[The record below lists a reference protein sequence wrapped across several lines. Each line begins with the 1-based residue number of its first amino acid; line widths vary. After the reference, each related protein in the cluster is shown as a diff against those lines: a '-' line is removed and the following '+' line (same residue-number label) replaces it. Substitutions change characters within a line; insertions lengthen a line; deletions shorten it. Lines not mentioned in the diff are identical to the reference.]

1 MRFPWRHDDDA
12 GSDVPE
18 TGLIHVDDITCSYS
32 GSTRPAL
39 EGFSLLAQSGEF
51 VSVLGRSG
59 AGKTTALRAL
69 AGFERV
75 ESGYVRL
82 GGQLV
87 GSSFVHVP
95 PDKRHVGLVFQDYA
109 LFQHLTVEQNV
120 TFGLDS
126 MGKRDQ
132 RQRVGFMLEL
142 TGLSGLER
150 RYVHEL
156 SGGQQQRVALAR
168 ALAPEPV
175 ALLLDEPF
183 SNLDRELR
191 AGLRREVRQIVKEAG
206 ATTILVTH
214 DREEALALADRIAV
228 MGEGRVEQ
236 IGAPAEVYA
245 SPVSPSVAMLVGPCI
260 LAPGVIQ
267 GGTVKTEAGQFPVN
281 GATGS
286 FADGTSVLALLRA
299 SELEITHSAGDSD
312 ARVVYRE
319 FRGEF
324 TEYGV
329 RLPSGATVRVR
340 RRSAHPFNYGD
351 PVRITER
358 TGHTMTV
365 FQPSFYTSTG

>member
-1 MRFPWRHDDDA
+1 MRFPWKHDDGEAGADA
-12 GSDVPE
+12 PE
-18 TGLIHVDDITCSYS
+18 TGLIHVDDITCSYP
-32 GSTRPAL
+32 GSTKPAL
-39 EGFSLLAQSGEF
+39 VGFSLLAQSGEF

-95 PDKRHVGLVFQDYA
+95 PDKRNVGLVFQDYA
-109 LFQHLTVEQNV
+109 LFPHLTVAQNV
-120 TFGLDS
+120 RFGLDS
-126 MGKRDQ
+126 KDGRAQ
-132 RQRVGFMLEL
+132 RQRIGFMLEL

-228 MGEGRVEQ
+228 MGNGRVDQ

-245 SPVSPSVAMLVGPCI
+245 APVSPAVASLVGPCM
-260 LAPGVIQ
+260 LAPGVIA
-267 GGTVKTEAGQFPVN
+267 GGQVKTEAGQFPVN
-281 GATGS
+281 GAAGAH
-286 FADGTSVLALLRA
+286 ADGAPVLALLRA
-299 SELEITHSAGDSD
+299 SELEITLSTGESN

-324 TEYGV
+324 TEYGI
-329 RLPSGATVRVR
+329 RLPSGVTVRVR
-340 RRSAHPFNYGD
+340 RRSADPFNDGD
-351 PVRITER
+351 RVHIRER
-358 TGHTMTV
+358 PGHKITV
-365 FQPSFYTSTG
+365 FPPTG

>member
-1 MRFPWRHDDDA
+1 MRFPWKHDDDA

-18 TGLIHVDDITCSYS
+18 TGLIHVDDITCSYP

-51 VSVLGRSG
+51 VSVLGKSG

-75 ESGYVRL
+75 ESGYVRV

-95 PDKRHVGLVFQDYA
+95 PDKRNVGLVFQDYA
-109 LFQHLTVEQNV
+109 LFPHLTVEQNV

-132 RQRVGFMLEL
+132 RERVGFMLEL
-142 TGLSGLER
+142 TGLSSLER

-191 AGLRREVRQIVKEAG
+191 SGLRREVRHIVKEAG

-245 SPVSPSVAMLVGPCI
+245 SPASPAVASLVGPCM

-267 GGTVKTEAGQFPVN
+267 GGKVKTEAGLFTVN
-281 GATGS
+281 GAAGQH
-286 FADGTSVLALLRA
+286 ADGESVLALLRA

-324 TEYGV
+324 TEYGIS
-329 RLPSGATVRVR
+329 LPSGATVRVR

-351 PVRITER
+351 PVQITER
-358 TGHTMTV
+358 TGHTITV
-365 FQPSFYTSTG
+365 FPPTD

>member
-1 MRFPWRHDDDA
+1 MRFPWKHDDAED
-12 GSDVPE
+12 GSDAPE
-18 TGLIHVDDITCSYS
+18 TGLIHVDDITCSYLE
-32 GSTRPAL
+32 STRPAL

-75 ESGYVRL
+75 ETGYVRL
-82 GGQLV
+82 GGRLV

-95 PDKRHVGLVFQDYA
+95 PDKRNLGLVFQDYA
-109 LFQHLTVEQNV
+109 LFPHLTVEQNV
-120 TFGLDS
+120 TFGLDA
-126 MGKRDQ
+126 MAR
-132 RQRVGFMLEL
+132 RARRERVGFMLEL
-142 TGLSGLER
+142 TGLAGLER
-150 RYVHEL
+150 RYVHEM

-214 DREEALALADRIAV
+214 DREEALALADRVAV
-228 MGEGRVEQ
+228 MGNGRVEQ

-245 SPVSPSVAMLVGPCI
+245 SPASPAVASLVGPCM
-260 LAPGVIQ
+260 LTHGVIE
-267 GGTVKTEAGQFPVN
+267 GAHVKTEAGRFPVN
-281 GATGS
+281 GASG
-286 FADGTSVLALLRA
+286 AYAEGASVLALLRA
-299 SELEITHSAGDSD
+299 SELEITLAAGDSD
-312 ARVVYRE
+312 AQVVYRE

-329 RLPSGATVRVR
+329 SLPSGATVRVR
-340 RRSAHPFNYGD
+340 RRSADPFDYGD
-351 PVRITER
+351 RVRITER
-358 TGHTMTV
+358 NGHMITV
-365 FQPSFYTSTG
+365 FPPGG

>member
-1 MRFPWRHDDDA
+1 MRFPWKHDDAED
-12 GSDVPE
+12 GSDAPE
-18 TGLIHVDDITCSYS
+18 TGLIHVDDITCSYL

-75 ESGYVRL
+75 ETGYVRL
-82 GGQLV
+82 GGRLV

-95 PDKRHVGLVFQDYA
+95 PDKRNLGLVFQDYA
-109 LFQHLTVEQNV
+109 LFPHLTVEQNV

-126 MGKRDQ
+126 MAKRA
-132 RQRVGFMLEL
+132 RRERVGFMLEL

-150 RYVHEL
+150 RYVHEM

-214 DREEALALADRIAV
+214 DREEALALADRVAV
-228 MGEGRVEQ
+228 MGNGRVEQ

-245 SPVSPSVAMLVGPCI
+245 SPASPAVASLVGPCM
-260 LAPGVIQ
+260 LTHGVIE
-267 GGTVKTEAGQFPVN
+267 GAHVRTEAGRFPVN
-281 GATGS
+281 GARG
-286 FADGTSVLALLRA
+286 AYAEGASVLALLRA
-299 SELEITHSAGDSD
+299 SELEITLAAGDSD
-312 ARVVYRE
+312 AQVVYRE

-329 RLPSGATVRVR
+329 SLPSGATVRVR
-340 RRSAHPFNYGD
+340 RRSADPFDYGD
-351 PVRITER
+351 RVRITER
-358 TGHTMTV
+358 NGHMITV
-365 FQPSFYTSTG
+365 FPPGG

>member
-1 MRFPWRHDDDA
+1 MRLPWKHDDGESGA
-12 GSDVPE
+12 DVPE
-18 TGLIHVDDITCSYS
+18 TGLIHVDEITCSYA
-32 GSTRPAL
+32 GSTTPAL

-95 PDKRHVGLVFQDYA
+95 PDKRNVGLVFQDYA
-109 LFQHLTVEQNV
+109 LFPHLTVEQNV

-126 MGKRDQ
+126 RDSRTQ
-132 RQRVGFMLEL
+132 RQRIGFMLEL

-228 MGEGRVEQ
+228 MGNGRVEQ

-245 SPVSPSVAMLVGPCI
+245 SPASPAVASLVGPCM
-260 LAPGVIQ
+260 LAPRRYR
-267 GGTVKTEAGQFPVN
+267 
-281 GATGS
+281 TGPREDRS
-286 FADGTSVLALLRA
+286 RPIPREWRRRGIHRWRVGPRPPTSLGIGDIALA
-299 SELEITHSAGDSD
+299 IGDSD
-312 ARVVYRE
+312 AQVVYRE

-324 TEYGV
+324 TEYGI

-340 RRSAHPFNYGD
+340 RRSADPFNYGD
-351 PVRITER
+351 RVHITER
-358 TGHTMTV
+358 NGHEITV
-365 FQPSFYTSTG
+365 FPAAG

>member
-1 MRFPWRHDDDA
+1 MRLPWTNGDGDA
-12 GSDVPE
+12 GAADAPE
-18 TGLIHVDDITCSYS
+18 TGMIHVDNITCSYP
-32 GSTRPAL
+32 GSPRPAL

-51 VSVLGRSG
+51 ISVLGRSG
-59 AGKTTALRAL
+59 TGKTTALRAL

-75 ESGYVRL
+75 ESGYIRL

-95 PDKRHVGLVFQDYA
+95 PDKRNVGLVFQSYA
-109 LFQHLTVEQNV
+109 LFPHLTVEQNV
-120 TFGLDS
+120 TFGLDALDVRT
-126 MGKRDQ
+126 KR
-132 RQRVGFMLEL
+132 RRVGFMLEL

-168 ALAPEPV
+168 ALAPEPA

-183 SNLDRELR
+183 SNLDREMR

-214 DREEALALADRIAV
+214 DREEALGLADRIAV
-228 MGEGRVEQ
+228 MGNGRVEQ

-245 SPVSPSVAMLVGPCI
+245 SPVSPAVASLVGPCM
-260 LAPGVIQ
+260 LTPGVIE
-267 GGTVKTEAGQFPVN
+267 GAHVKTEAGRFPVN
-281 GATGS
+281 GAVGAY
-286 FADGTSVLALLRA
+286 ADGASVLALLRA
-299 SELEITHSAGDSD
+299 SELEIVLASGDSEGQ
-312 ARVVYRE
+312 VVYRE

-340 RRSAHPFNYGD
+340 SRSAGPFDHGD
-351 PVRITER
+351 RVRITER
-358 TGHTMTV
+358 NGHTITV
-365 FQPSFYTSTG
+365 FPPGG

>member
-1 MRFPWRHDDDA
+1 MRLPWKHDDDA

-18 TGLIHVDDITCSYS
+18 TGLIHVEDITCSYT

-95 PDKRHVGLVFQDYA
+95 PDKRRLGLVFQDYA
-109 LFQHLTVEQNV
+109 LFPHLTVEQNV
-120 TFGLDS
+120 AFGLDALD
-126 MGKRDQ
+126 GLAK

-142 TGLSGLER
+142 TGLSDLER

-191 AGLRREVRQIVKEAG
+191 ASLRREVRQIVKEAG

-228 MGEGRVEQ
+228 MGNGRVEQ

-245 SPVSPSVAMLVGPCI
+245 SPASPAVASLVGPCM
-260 LAPGVIQ
+260 LAPGVIE
-267 GGTVKTEAGQFPVN
+267 GAHVKTEAGRFPVN
-281 GATGS
+281 GATGAY
-286 FADGTSVLALLRA
+286 ADGASVLALLRA
-299 SELEITHSAGDSD
+299 SELEITHSAAESD
-312 ARVVYRE
+312 AQVVYRE

-351 PVRITER
+351 PVQITER
-358 TGHTMTV
+358 HGHTITV
-365 FQPSFYTSTG
+365 FPPGG

>member
-1 MRFPWRHDDDA
+1 MRFPWRHDDDD
-12 GSDVPE
+12 GSGVPE
-18 TGLIHVDDITCSYS
+18 TGLIHVEDITCSYA

-95 PDKRHVGLVFQDYA
+95 PDKRNVGLVFQDYA
-109 LFQHLTVEQNV
+109 LFPHLTVEQNV

-228 MGEGRVEQ
+228 MGNGRVEQ

-245 SPVSPSVAMLVGPCI
+245 SPVSPSVAMLIGPCI
-260 LAPGVIQ
+260 LAPGVIE
-267 GGTVKTEAGQFPVN
+267 GATVKTEAGQFPVN

-286 FADGTSVLALLRA
+286 FADGASVLALLRA

-312 ARVVYRE
+312 SRVVYRE

-324 TEYGV
+324 TEYGI

-340 RRSAHPFNYGD
+340 RRSAHPFDYGD

-358 TGHTMTV
+358 NGHTITV
-365 FQPSFYTSTG
+365 FPPGG

>member
-1 MRFPWRHDDDA
+1 MRLPWTNGDGDDGASDA
-12 GSDVPE
+12 PE
-18 TGLIHVDDITCSYS
+18 TGMIHVDNITCSYP
-32 GSTRPAL
+32 GTARPAL

-51 VSVLGRSG
+51 ISVLGRSG
-59 AGKTTALRAL
+59 TGKTTALRAL

-75 ESGYVRL
+75 DSGYIRL

-95 PDKRHVGLVFQDYA
+95 PDKRNVGLVFQSYA
-109 LFQHLTVEQNV
+109 LFPHLTVEQNV
-120 TFGLDS
+120 TFGLDALDDRA
-126 MGKRDQ
+126 KR
-132 RQRVGFMLEL
+132 RRVGFMLEL

-168 ALAPEPV
+168 ALAPEPA

-183 SNLDRELR
+183 SNLDREMR

-214 DREEALALADRIAV
+214 DREEALGLADRIAV
-228 MGEGRVEQ
+228 MGNGRVEQ

-245 SPVSPSVAMLVGPCI
+245 SPVSPAVASLIGPCM
-260 LAPGVIQ
+260 LTPGVIE
-267 GGTVKTEAGQFPVN
+267 GAHVKTEAGRFPVN
-281 GATGS
+281 GAVGAY
-286 FADGTSVLALLRA
+286 ADGASVLALLRA
-299 SELEITHSAGDSD
+299 SELEIVLASGDSEGQ
-312 ARVVYRE
+312 VVYRE

-340 RRSAHPFNYGD
+340 NSTADRFDHGD
-351 PVRITER
+351 RVRITER
-358 TGHTMTV
+358 NGHTITV
-365 FQPSFYTSTG
+365 FPPGG

>member
-1 MRFPWRHDDDA
+1 MRFPWRHDDGEA
-12 GSDVPE
+12 GSDAPE
-18 TGLIHVDDITCSYS
+18 TGLIHVDDITCSYP
-32 GSTRPAL
+32 GSARPAL

-75 ESGYVRL
+75 ENGYVRI

-95 PDKRHVGLVFQDYA
+95 PDKRNLGLVFQDYA
-109 LFQHLTVEQNV
+109 LFPHLTVGQNV

-126 MGKRDQ
+126 MGRRAQ

-142 TGLSGLER
+142 TGLTGLER

-191 AGLRREVRQIVKEAG
+191 AGLRREVRHIVKEAG

-228 MGEGRVEQ
+228 MGDGRVEQ
-236 IGAPAEVYA
+236 IGAPNEVYA
-245 SPVSPSVAMLVGPCI
+245 SPVSPAVASLVGPCM
-260 LAPGVIQ
+260 LTPGVIA
-267 GGTVKTEAGQFPVN
+267 GGHVSTEAGRFPVN
-281 GATGS
+281 GTSGS
-286 FADGTSVLALLRA
+286 FADGASVLALLRA
-299 SELEITHSAGDSD
+299 SELEIALATGDSE

-340 RRSAHPFNYGD
+340 RRSADPFDYGD
-351 PVRITER
+351 CVRIAER
-358 TGHTMTV
+358 RGHTITV
-365 FQPSFYTSTG
+365 FPPEG

>member
-1 MRFPWRHDDDA
+1 MRLPWKHDDDA
-12 GSDVPE
+12 GPGVPE
-18 TGLIHVDDITCSYS
+18 TGLIHVEDITCSYP
-32 GSTRPAL
+32 GSTGPAL

-59 AGKTTALRAL
+59 TGKTTALRAL

-75 ESGYVRL
+75 ETGYVRL

-95 PDKRHVGLVFQDYA
+95 PDKRNVGLVFQDYA
-109 LFQHLTVEQNV
+109 LFPHLTVAQNV
-120 TFGLDS
+120 RFGLDS
-126 MGKRDQ
+126 LGKRAQ
-132 RQRVGFMLEL
+132 RERVGFMLEL
-142 TGLSGLER
+142 TGLSDLER

-168 ALAPEPV
+168 ALAPGPV

-228 MGEGRVEQ
+228 MGNGRVEQ

-245 SPVSPSVAMLVGPCI
+245 SPVSPAVASLVGPCM
-260 LAPGVIQ
+260 LAPGVIE
-267 GGTVKTEAGQFPVN
+267 GAHVKTEAGRFPVN
-281 GATGS
+281 GASGAH
-286 FADGTSVLALLRA
+286 ADGTTVLALLRA
-299 SELEITHSAGDSD
+299 SELEITHSADDSD
-312 ARVVYRE
+312 ARVAYRE

-324 TEYGV
+324 TEYGI

-340 RRSAHPFNYGD
+340 RRSAHAFNHGD

-358 TGHTMTV
+358 TGHTITV
-365 FQPSFYTSTG
+365 FPPGG